1 MTMSSTTAS
10 TPGDPDF
17 NGASGDAVPNK
28 AGVGDETVGKQVVK
42 GGSVAF
48 VALLVGRAITLLA
61 NIMLARHLGVAD
73 YGIFAIAMS
82 FSAIASM
89 IATLGID
96 RALVRFVPAH
106 RVKGDGGRLAGDLM
120 TGVVAVA
127 AFGALLAVIL
137 YLLAPELAN
146 SDLLDGDADQSTP
159 VLRFF
164 AIGIPF
170 VALSVV
176 GASFAQSMK
185 RITIQ
190 QSVLTS
196 RLFVNLVVAVSAVTL
211 GWGLFGVAAG
221 YLVAAAV
228 ATLVGFIAVV
238 RSYPTAL
245 RTKQRQFEP
254 RRVFS
259 FSVPLMAAG
268 FIYILM
274 SQIDVL
280 MVGWLST
287 NDEVGVYNVAAR
299 TSLLLVL
306 VLNAVIQIVA
316 PMMSSL
322 FASERLDELAK
333 LFRQSTHWI
342 LILSLPIVVVT
353 LLHAAEIVGVFGNG
367 FDAGATA
374 LIILA
379 LGQVVN
385 FMTGPVQRLL
395 EMTGRQFVVLSAL
408 VGVIVLDLLFNWFLI
423 PRYGAT
429 GAATATALA
438 TAIAF
443 GTLAIATQWLFTER
457 LYSWRAFLPV
467 VFGALA
473 VGIGV
478 LLQGVL
484 GDSVILG
491 RYLATAVAVVA
502 FIGLVVMFAISA
514 DDREMAKGLIR
525 R

>member
-1 MTMSSTTAS
+1 MAVSSTTTP
-10 TPGDPDF
+10 TPGEN
-17 NGASGDAVPNK
+17 NGHTQA
-28 AGVGDETVGKQVVK
+28 DEDDTVGKQVVK

-48 VALLVGRAITLLA
+48 VALLLGRAITLIA
-61 NIMLARHLGVAD
+61 NIILAQHLGAAD
-73 YGIFAIAMS
+73 YGVFLIAVS

-96 RALVRFVPAH
+96 RALVRFIPAH
-106 RVKGDGGRLAGDLM
+106 QVKRDGSRMAGDLT
-120 TGVVAVA
+120 TGLVAVA
-127 AFGALLAVIL
+127 GFGAVLALIL
-137 YLLAPELAN
+137 FLLAPELAN
-146 SDLLDGDADQSTP
+146 SDLLDGDADRSTP

-164 AIGIPF
+164 AIGVPLAAI
-170 VALSVV
+170 SVV

-196 RLFVNLVVAVSAVTL
+196 RLLINLVVAVLALAL
-211 GWGLFGVAAG
+211 GWSLFGVAIG
-221 YLVAAAV
+221 YLVGAGVAA
-228 ATLVGFIAVV
+228 LVGFGAIV

-245 RTKQRQFEP
+245 HTKSRTFEP
-254 RRVFS
+254 RRMFS

-274 SQIDVL
+274 GQIDIL
-280 MVGWLST
+280 MVGWLTT
-287 NDEVGVYNVAAR
+287 NDEVGVYGVAAR

-306 VLNAVIQIVA
+306 ILNAVIQIVA

-353 LLHAAEIVGVFGNG
+353 LLHSGEIVGLFGG
-367 FDAGATA
+367 DFKAGSTA

-408 VGVIVLDLLFNWFLI
+408 VGVIVLDLIFNWFLI

-429 GAATATALA
+429 GAASATALSVA
-438 TAIAF
+438 LAF
-443 GTLAIATQWLFTER
+443 GALAVATQWLFPER
-457 LYSWRAFLPV
+457 LYSWRSFLPV
-467 VFGALA
+467 VFGAVA

-478 LLQGVL
+478 ALQALL
-484 GDSVILG
+484 GDAVILG
-491 RYLATAVAVVA
+491 RYLATAVALVV
-502 FIGLVVMFAISA
+502 FLGLVVLFAVSA
-514 DDREMAKGLIR
+514 DDREMAKGLLR
-525 R
+525 RGA

>member
-1 MTMSSTTAS
+1 MSPTTTS
-10 TPGDPDF
+10 K
-17 NGASGDAVPNK
+17 SGDEGREGENDHAEE
-28 AGVGDETVGKQVVK
+28 AVGKQVVK

-48 VALLVGRAITLLA
+48 VALLVGRAITLIA
-61 NIMLARHLGVAD
+61 TIVLARHLGKGD

-106 RVKGDGGRLAGDLM
+106 RVEGDGGRMVGDLI
-120 TGVVAVA
+120 TGLAAVA
-127 AFGALLAVIL
+127 GFGALLAIIL
-137 YLLAPELAN
+137 YVLAPALAN
-146 SDLLDGDADQSTP
+146 SDLLDGDADRSTS

-164 AIGIPF
+164 AVGVPF

-196 RLFVNLVVAVSAVTL
+196 RLFVNLIVAIAAVAL

-221 YLVAAAV
+221 YLVAAVV
-228 ATLVGFIAVV
+228 AAVV
-238 RSYPTAL
+238 GLIAIVRAYPTAL

-287 NDEVGVYNVAAR
+287 NGEVGVYNVAAR

-306 VLNAVIQIVA
+306 ILNAVIQIVA
-316 PMMSSL
+316 PMMSAM
-322 FASERLDELAK
+322 FASDRLGELAT

-342 LILSLPIVVVT
+342 LLLSLPIVVVT
-353 LLHAAEIVGVFGNG
+353 LLHPGEIVGLFGDD
-367 FDAGATA
+367 FEAGATA
-374 LIILA
+374 LVILA

-408 VGVIVLDLLFNWFLI
+408 VGVIVLDLIFNWVLI

-438 TAIAF
+438 TALAF
-443 GTLAIATQWLFTER
+443 GTLAAVTQRLFPER
-457 LYSWRAFLPV
+457 LYAWRAFLPIL
-467 VFGALA
+467 FGAIA
-473 VGIGV
+473 VGIGIA
-478 LLQGVL
+478 LQAVL
-484 GDSVILG
+484 GDAVILG
-491 RYLATAVAVVA
+491 RYLATAVALVT
-502 FIGLVVMFAISA
+502 FIGLAVMFAVSA
-514 DDREMAKGLIR
+514 DDRAMAKGLLKR
-525 R
+525 S